1 MSKLIDLTG
10 QKFGRLTVIGR
21 AENTRTGR
29 ARWFCLCECG
39 SETVVTGYCLSGGKT
54 QSCGCYQKDQIKE
67 FNRVNKVTHGGCVG
81 SRTRLYR
88 IWSGMKQRCYDKN
101 YHSYNDYGGRGVGVC
116 VEWMD
121 NFESFRTWAMLHGY
135 ADNLSID
142 RKDVNGSYSPD
153 NCRWATEKQQNNNQ
167 RSNVFYVLNG
177 ESKTLSEWADIYG
190 IDYFFLW
197 QRITRAGMSLDEA
210 LTRPVR
216 KCSNG

>member
-1 MSKLIDLTG
+1 MGKFIDLTG
-10 QKFGRLTVIGR
+10 QKFGRLEVMAR
-21 AENTRTGR
+21 AENSKLGQ
-29 ARWFCLCECG
+29 ARWSCRCKCG
-39 SETVVTGYCLSGGKT
+39 SITVADSRNLRSGGT
-54 QSCGCYQKDQIKE
+54 TSCGCYRQEKIKTGL
-67 FNRVNKVTHGGCVG
+67 NTTHGDCRGGKV
-81 SRTRLYR
+81 SRLHR
-88 IWSGMKQRCYDKN
+88 IWHGMKQRCYDKN
-101 YHSYNDYGGRGVGVC
+101 YHAYNRYGGRGIGIC
-116 VEWMD
+116 CEWKD
-121 NFESFRTWAMLHGY
+121 NFEAFRDWAMLHGY